1 MSATTPPL
9 KRFVSVDGL
18 KLRAL
23 DWEQPGAPPLVLLHG
38 FNGFG
43 ETFNRIAPRL
53 RSIRRLVAP
62 DLRGHGASDWDPN
75 GRYSAERFVADQA
88 ELADRLELGRFDLF
102 GHSLGGLIA
111 VAFAALHPDR
121 VGRLVVEDVRP
132 RPPDPANQVFLA
144 PEPPPTFASW
154 SAAAAFARPEWA
166 DLPAETLRHRLRYRL
181 REQPDGT
188 VTWCN
193 DVRNLFPWREQ
204 HEPLLTERQWEF
216 LARMKCPVLLI
227 RGGRSTVLRREVA
240 EQMAATNR
248 RIELVEVA
256 EAGHW
261 VHREQPEACATAVER
276 FLCRVPSATP

>member
-1 MSATTPPL
+1 MSTPPPIQ
-9 KRFVSVDGL
+9 RFVPGDGL
-18 KLRAL
+18 RLHAL

-38 FNGFG
+38 FNGFA

-53 RSIRRLVAP
+53 RPIRRLVMP
-62 DLRGHGASDWDPN
+62 DLRGHGKSDWSPD
-75 GRYSAERFVADQA
+75 GRYSAERFVADLA

-111 VAFAALHPDR
+111 IAFVALHPER
-121 VGRLVVEDVRP
+121 VSRLIVEDVRP

-144 PEPPPTFASW
+144 PEPPYTFDSW
-154 SAAAAFARPEWA
+154 SAAAAYARPEWA
-166 DLPAETLRHRLRYRL
+166 GLPAEMLRHRLRYRL

-188 VTWCN
+188 VTWRN
-193 DVRNLFPWREQ
+193 DVRNLFPWRDRY
-204 HEPLLTERQWEF
+204 EPLLTDPQWEF

-256 EAGHW
+256 KAGHW
-261 VHREQPEACATAVER
+261 VHREQAEVCAALVER
-276 FLCRVPSATP
+276 FLCGVPSATP